1 MKHKRLLII
10 VLLMTC
16 VSLACSLP
24 FLVKDEAAPGQPEAV
39 QEQAEP
45 GQPAEQE
52 GPGLIEGLV
61 DSVISEPNPNPVSF
75 NRGLSTLNAY
85 VVTGELEMSGP
96 SAQEISRMIL
106 KQEFDQ
112 ASDAMLRTIYNY
124 SQTLEDPEPSE
135 STMYI
140 WRVGNDTCNGTDDPE
155 DDYEFDS
162 MEPDL
167 REISDLMSDIFDMTF
182 LVENPVFVGEEV
194 IEGIACNHFSFQL
207 SGLGVTSG
215 ASVLANQG
223 EYWLAKEGDYMV
235 KYYLLIET
243 SPEPGKVN
251 HLKLNMALT
260 EINQPRSISMPQG
273 CYDAQFEE

>member
-10 VLLMTC
+10 VLLMAC

-112 ASDAMLRTIYNY
+112 VSDAMLRTIYNY

-194 IEGIACNHFSFQL
+194 IRVSLDAGDQVPRVAEFKVFPG
-207 SGLGVTSG
+207 SGGV
-215 ASVLANQG
+215 SVLAR
-223 EYWLAKEGDYMV
+223 
-235 KYYLLIET
+235 
-243 SPEPGKVN
+243 SP
-251 HLKLNMALT
+251 
-260 EINQPRSISMPQG
+260 IDIQSISVREAGEPIV
-273 CYDAQFEE
+273 AKP